1 MIKVTVQQVVR
12 RLWSHGCIYH
22 PLHWNISETRLFY
35 LQSYLEKR
43 VKYYN
48 QCLVSHRSYKK
59 TPKFILIVL
68 FSQNITGRYKLTV
81 CIETFFSE
89 SWPTDICSF
98 MRMFFFICISLS
110 EPHLKVSCCFAR
122 ANEVSKAY
130 YRAYKRIY

>member
-12 RLWSHGCIYH
+12 KHWSHGCISH

-59 TPKFILIVL
+59 NPQSLYLL
-68 FSQNITGRYKLTV
+68 FCFLSTLQGDINLQRHRDI
-81 CIETFFSE
+81 FS
-89 SWPTDICSF
+89 
-98 MRMFFFICISLS
+98 
-110 EPHLKVSCCFAR
+110 
-122 ANEVSKAY
+122 
-130 YRAYKRIY
+130 